1 MLLGPSWFKFTAKIV
16 ANSETL
22 GVLPNA
28 PLAYVVAQIVI
39 DQIMDMDK
47 RVGDVQAALRD
58 RYPRFDALQGLSIL
72 VGPSGQPQPQM
83 MTAASR
89 WQFADDAK
97 RHGVVLQQNSIG
109 LHATDYSTHDEFS
122 GRLEVILKAM
132 ESIIPSMF
140 IKRLGRDPGK
150 IPYMKSYLGLTT
162 IDCEMEAGHLL
173 IKYYIARGAGEETP
187 ILPPDLA
194 PLFLLEKSQ
203 LMVQPRNQPVALLDT
218 DRYIEIEERFNVDN
232 IIRRFADLNEDLLNA
247 FKICT
252 SEHGMAI
259 WEGRK

>member
-1 MLLGPSWFKFTAKIV
+1 MCKMLLGPSWFKFTAKIV

-140 IKRLGRDPGK
+140 IKRLGLRYIDVIVPRPGENLNNYVREGIRCDPGK

-203 LMVQPRNQPVALLDT
+203 L
-218 DRYIEIEERFNVDN
+218 
-232 IIRRFADLNEDLLNA
+232 
-247 FKICT
+247 
-252 SEHGMAI
+252 
-259 WEGRK
+259 